1 MRTARDRP
9 TEAMQLATGLKLVV
23 GRVARRMR
31 QVHTMGDLTLSEAS
45 VLARLDRDG
54 TGSPGSLAE
63 QERVRP
69 QAMAS
74 TLAVLESRGLVSR
87 DRDPADGRRMVLT
100 VTAAGRSLIAEVRSE
115 SVRLLAGALDNEF
128 TPAERRTLRA
138 ALPLLDRLAEKL

>member
-1 MRTARDRP
+1 VRASREQP
-9 TEAMQLATGLKLVV
+9 TEVMQLATELKLVV
-23 GRVARRMR
+23 GRVARRVR
-31 QVHTMGDLTLSEAS
+31 QAHTMGDLTLSEAS

-74 TLAVLESRGLVSR
+74 TLAVLESRGLVRR

-100 VTAAGRSLIAEVRSE
+100 VTPTGRSLLADVRSE
-115 SVRLLAGALDNEF
+115 SVRLLATALESEF
-128 TPAERRTLRA
+128 TPAERRSLRA
-138 ALPLLDRLAEKL
+138 VLPLLDRLAERL